1 MPLPIAWE
9 SDPGTLE
16 AEKQSG
22 VLSSLLAGC
31 FSKSHRL
38 PADLHAAVLS
48 ACSSGRSIIYTD
60 DPF

>member
-9 SDPGTLE
+9 SDRGTPA
-16 AEKQSG
+16 AERQSG
-22 VLSSLLAGC
+22 VLSSLLAGG
-31 FSKSHRL
+31 FAKSHRL